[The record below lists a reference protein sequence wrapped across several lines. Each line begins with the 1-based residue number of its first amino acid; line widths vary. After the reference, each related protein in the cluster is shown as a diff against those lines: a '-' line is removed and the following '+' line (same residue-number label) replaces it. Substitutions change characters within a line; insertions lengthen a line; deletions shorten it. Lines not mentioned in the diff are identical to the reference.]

1 MINILDCTLR
11 DGGYINDFN
20 FGRKSISEIIEKL
33 TRSGVEIVECGFL
46 QSGQNDPDKSL
57 FAGVGDIAKHLPENR
72 GRCMYVAMIAFG
84 DISIDEI
91 EPCDGTSVS
100 GIRLTFHEHDID
112 DAFAFAQKLKEK
124 GYKVFIQP
132 VGTATYTDKALLELI
147 ERVNRMDP
155 FAFYLVDTLG
165 TMYKNNLLRMF
176 YLVDNNLNKG
186 IKAGFHSHNN
196 LQLSFS
202 NAQELIELNAKR
214 DIIIDSSVFGMGR
227 GAGNLCTE
235 LLTQYINE
243 NTCEKYE
250 IIPILEIMDEY
261 ILPVYSRKTWGY
273 SAPYYLAAVNGCH
286 PNYASYLMNKQSL
299 CIRDISAIIKRIPS
313 DERHLYNKELI
324 TNLYLEYQERNVD
337 DSGAVAEI
345 AELCGGRKILILA
358 PGRTLLTCK
367 EKIQKYINENDPVVF
382 SVNHIPVYHRC
393 DRVFVSNLKRFKGI
407 DDAVSA
413 MGGRVILTSNIAAGG
428 NICTVNYSAYLNE
441 NEVISDNS
449 GLMLLN
455 VLKKAGV
462 TEAALAGYDGFD
474 ITAEKNYFDEKLMS
488 IDDAERYILVNK
500 ATKEYF
506 DKLRNSMKITF
517 VTPSVYEKK
526 AGNDNEQI

>member
-11 DGGYINDFN
+11 DGGYINDFD

-46 QSGQNDPDKSL
+46 QSGKNDPDKSL
-57 FAGVGDIAKHLPENR
+57 FGSVGAIARHIPENR
-72 GRCMYVAMIAFG
+72 GKCMYVAMIAYG

-91 EPCDGTSVS
+91 EPYDGTSIS

-112 DAFAFAQKLKEK
+112 SAFDFAQKLKDK

-176 YLVDNNLNKG
+176 YLVDNNLHKG
-186 IKAGFHSHNN
+186 IKVGFHSHNN

-202 NAQELIELNAKR
+202 NAQELIELNSKR

-299 CIRDISAIIKRIPS
+299 CIRDISAIIKRIPA
-313 DERHLYNKELI
+313 DEKHLYNKELI
-324 TNLYLEYQERNVD
+324 TKLYLEYQERNVD
-337 DSGAVAEI
+337 DSQAVAEI
-345 AELCGGRKILILA
+345 SELCRGRNILILA
-358 PGRTLLTCK
+358 PGRTLLTRK
-367 EKIQKYINENDPVVF
+367 EQIQKYIDENDPVVF
-382 SVNHIPVYHRC
+382 SINHIPRYHRC

-413 MGGRVILTSNIAAGG
+413 MDGRVILTSNIAAGG
-428 NICTVNYSAYLNE
+428 NVCTVNYSAYLNE

-488 IDDAERYILVNK
+488 VDDAERHILMNK
-500 ATKEYF
+500 ATAEYF
-506 DKLRNSMKITF
+506 DKLRNSMRITF
-517 VTPSVYEKK
+517 ITPSVYDKK
-526 AGNDNEQI
+526 GGNDNEQV